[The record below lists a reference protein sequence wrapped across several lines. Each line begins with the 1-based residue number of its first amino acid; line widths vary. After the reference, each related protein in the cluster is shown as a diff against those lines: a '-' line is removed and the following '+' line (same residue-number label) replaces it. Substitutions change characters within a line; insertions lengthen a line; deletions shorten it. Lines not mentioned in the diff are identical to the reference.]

1 MVLSGILHASCRTG
15 TQTDILGR
23 VPFNDL
29 QPVAAPSSNAGY
41 SFLVQATNLTSCP
54 GTCIRPVG
62 LAFSKSGRL
71 FVSSDSSG
79 ELFVIS
85 KQE

>member
-1 MVLSGILHASCRTG
+1 MCVVVLAYCRR
-15 TQTDILGR
+15 TQLTCGNR
-23 VPFNDL
+23 VPFNGL
-29 QPVAAPSSNAGY
+29 QPASSPSSTAGY
-41 SFLVQATNLTSCP
+41 FFLAQATDLDACP

-62 LAFSKSGRL
+62 LAFADDGRL

-85 KQE
+85 AEN